1 MDILSLAFIFL
12 TYLIGSISFGFLIG
26 KFVRGIDIREVGSG
40 STGATNVTRTCGLYW
55 GIIALI
61 LDIGKAAIPLFIAIQ
76 LEMPIWT
83 HPIIGLSSILGH
95 IWPIFNNFKGGKG
108 IASGWAALMVLSPI
122 CGILCLIISV
132 PIIAITRFVSL
143 GSIIG
148 SIIGGII
155 LTIMSI
161 YEYNPISLINPLEPI
176 YSIFGIIGAS
186 ITIILHRKNI
196 TRLLNGQE
204 RKFGERA

>member
-1 MDILSLAFIFL
+1 MC
-12 TYLIGSISFGFLIG
+12 
-26 KFVRGIDIREVGSG
+26 IRDRIV
-40 STGATNVTRTCGLYW
+40 
-55 GIIALI
+55 
-61 LDIGKAAIPLFIAIQ
+61 
-76 LEMPIWT
+76 
-83 HPIIGLSSILGH
+83 
-95 IWPIFNNFKGGKG
+95 
-108 IASGWAALMVLSPI
+108 
-122 CGILCLIISV
+122 SV